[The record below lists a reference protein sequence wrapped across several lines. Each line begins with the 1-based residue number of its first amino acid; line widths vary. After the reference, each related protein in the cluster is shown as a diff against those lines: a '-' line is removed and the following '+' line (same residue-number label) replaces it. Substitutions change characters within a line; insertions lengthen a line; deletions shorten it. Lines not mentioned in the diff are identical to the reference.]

1 VYSILFLAISSF
13 VLSLL
18 LTPLVRRG
26 FSRLGILDQPNPE
39 RKLHCSPIPRI
50 GGIPIAASYL
60 MAFALLLLSP
70 LRGASSVSLP
80 LVLSVMPAVMVVFTT
95 GLLDDLVGLPPWQ
108 KLLGQ
113 VSGSALAYYCGIR
126 LIGIAGHSMGGWWSL
141 PLTILWLVACS
152 NAFNLIDGVDGLAT
166 GVGLFAT
173 MTICI
178 SALLQQNIPLAM
190 ATLPMAGA
198 LLGFLRYNFNPASIF
213 LGDCGSLSIGFLLGC
228 CGVIWS
234 QKSATVLAMTA
245 PLMALSIPLVDT
257 ALAICRRFLRHQPIF
272 GADRNHIHHR
282 LLDRGFSPRKVTLL
296 LYGLCGVAATF
307 SLLQSL
313 LHNRFG
319 GLIIVLFCVAT
330 WAGVRYL
337 GYSEF
342 GTARL
347 LALQGTFRHIL
358 HAQLY
363 LTAFEKKL
371 RLAKTPEECWWVIRE
386 AGKEYGFVGMRMF
399 LQHTL
404 YETQLKDTSAGK
416 SWTIR
421 ISLSDSEYVNLT
433 HERESSVQTMLAITS
448 LAEIL
453 QRALGGRAAQSHTS
467 VEFPLNGSDFKPH
480 PEAAISLARQN

>member
-13 VLSLL
+13 FLCLV
-18 LTPLVRRG
+18 LTPVIRG
-26 FSRLGILDQPNPE
+26 GFCRFGIVDQPNQG

-50 GGIPIAASYL
+50 GGISIAASYVI
-60 MAFALLLLSP
+60 AFALLLLSP
-70 LRGASSVSLP
+70 LHGASSVSLP
-80 LVLSVMPAVMVVFTT
+80 LVLSVTPAAMVVFTT
-95 GLLDDLVGLPPWQ
+95 GLLDDLVGLYAWQ
-108 KLLGQ
+108 KLAGQ

-126 LIGIAGHSMGGWWSL
+126 LVGIAGHSMGWWWSL

-166 GVGLFAT
+166 GLGVLAT
-173 MTICI
+173 LTVFLA
-178 SALLQQNIPLAM
+178 ALLQHNTPLAM
-190 ATLPMAGA
+190 ASIPIAGA

-228 CGVIWS
+228 CAVISS
-234 QKSATVLAMTA
+234 QKSATLLAMTA

-257 ALAICRRFLRHQPIF
+257 ALAISRRFLRHQPIF

-313 LHNRFG
+313 LHKQFG
-319 GLIIVLFCVAT
+319 GVIIVLFCTAT

-363 LTAFEKKL
+363 LTHFEKKL
-371 RLAKTPEECWWVIRE
+371 TAAKTRGECWDVIRE
-386 AGKEYGFVGMRMF
+386 AGRAYGFIKVRM
-399 LQHTL
+399 LLGETV
-404 YETQLKDTSAGK
+404 YEEQLKDTGPEK
-416 SWTIR
+416 SWTMR

-448 LAEIL
+448 LADIL
-453 QRALGGRAAQSHTS
+453 QRCLGEQVHQFHPR
-467 VEFPLNGSDFKPH
+467 VEFPLNGSKSKH
-480 PEAAISLARQN
+480 REASISLAESGS